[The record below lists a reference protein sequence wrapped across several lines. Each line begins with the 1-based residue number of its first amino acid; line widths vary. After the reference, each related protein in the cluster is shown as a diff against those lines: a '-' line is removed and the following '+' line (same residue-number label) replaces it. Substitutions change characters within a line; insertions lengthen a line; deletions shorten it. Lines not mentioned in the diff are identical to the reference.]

1 MAIPT
6 AAFRHRDFLLYQV
19 ARLLV
24 IVGAE
29 AQSVAVAWQVYQLTH
44 RPLDLGYTGL
54 ALFLPGPLFM
64 LAAGAVA
71 DRFDR
76 RRVIL
81 VCYTLQ
87 MIASAWLFWLGL
99 HHTTHVFTIYAV
111 LFLIGTGRSFSAP
124 AAQALLPH
132 LVPKEDFV
140 NAVTWGANIF
150 QIAQIAG
157 PALGG
162 VLLTIPARNLSGPPL
177 VYLLTLVCLATFLV
191 LIAAMHVRLG
201 GLEKRA
207 VSLDLILAGF
217 KYVWRAKL
225 ILGSIS
231 LDLFAV
237 LLGGATALMPVFAED
252 ILHTGARGLGILRA
266 APGVGA
272 LIMSFV
278 LTMAPLKRRA
288 GPRMLWAV
296 TVFGC
301 SIIAF
306 GLSRNLWLSA
316 FFLLIYGGSDML
328 SVVVRSSLIQL
339 ATPPEMRGRVSAVN
353 QVFIGASNEFGEF
366 ESGLTAQ
373 WWGAV
378 RAVVFGGI
386 GTLAVVGV
394 SALAIPQLRKAD
406 KLTAEAL
413 LEAIEEDTASE
424 HE

>member
-87 MIASAWLFWLGL
+87 MIASAWLFWLGF

-162 VLLTIPARNLSGPPL
+162 VLLTIPARSLSGPPL